1 MFGIGSTELLV
12 FLVLPSIA
20 LGVWWLWMLI
30 EALRVP
36 GPRWTE
42 AGHNQ
47 VLYVI
52 GMFLIGWLGTLLY
65 VLIPRKDLKAH
76 GGTTPL

>member
-1 MFGIGSTELLV
+1 MSSLLFAGLLAAV
-12 FLVLPSIA
+12 SIA
-20 LGVWWLWMLI
+20 LFVWWIMMLV
-30 EALRVP
+30 EALRIP

-52 GMFLIGWLGTLLY
+52 GMFLLGWLGTLLY
-65 VLIPRKDLKAH
+65 VLIPRKDLRA
-76 GGTTPL
+76 TNSAV